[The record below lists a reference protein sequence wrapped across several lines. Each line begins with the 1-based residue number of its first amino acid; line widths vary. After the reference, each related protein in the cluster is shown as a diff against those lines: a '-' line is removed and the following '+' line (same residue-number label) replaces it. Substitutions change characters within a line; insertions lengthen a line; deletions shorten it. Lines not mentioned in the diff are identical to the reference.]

1 MAYSVAK
8 DLVLLGGDL
17 CASDG
22 TVSISAADS
31 TGAITTAGAVTAGG
45 AVTVASGSNV
55 VLQGGGCVKAGASG
69 TLFKNSS
76 DTTVLSTSGS
86 GDLSTAAG
94 LAVAGDL
101 TVTGNDIKDSS
112 AATCLTFSSGAV
124 ATGAALTTGG
134 ALTVNSSSTTTFG
147 GVAYTWPA
155 SDASSSGY
163 VLKSNSLGTL
173 SWGAD
178 DAGGITAS
186 RKTASFSAA
195 AGNFYF
201 CDASSTIEVTLPTPS
216 TGNRIIFKAGASVS
230 GSVIIKL
237 KAAAAADKIDGAA
250 YNVTPLN
257 ALVTANAA
265 VELVACAGDGLGT
278 IEWFIV

>member
-8 DLVLLGGDL
+8 DLVVLGNDIADATGVTNLTLNSGGNVTVAGDL
-17 CASDG
+17 KITGNDIQASDG
-22 TVSISAADS
+22 TA
-31 TGAITTAGAVTAGG
+31 AITLTASSGNVAVT
-45 AVTVASGSNV
+45 
-55 VLQGGGCVKAGASG
+55 
-69 TLFKNSS
+69 
-76 DTTVLSTSGS
+76 
-86 GDLSTAAG
+86 
-94 LAVAGDL
+94 GDL
-101 TVTGNDIKDSS
+101 TVTGNDIKDAS

-124 ATGAALTTGG
+124 STGAALTTGG
-134 ALTVNSSSTTTFG
+134 ALTVNSSSTTSFG
-147 GVAYTWPA
+147 GVEYTWPA
-155 SDASSSGY
+155 SDAASTGY
-163 VLKSNSLGTL
+163 VLKSDSGGTL

-195 AGNFYF
+195 AGNFYL

-216 TGNRIIFKAGASVS
+216 TGNRIIFKAGGSVS

-265 VELVACAGDGLGT
+265 VELIACDGDGVGT
-278 IEWFIV
+278 NEWFIV